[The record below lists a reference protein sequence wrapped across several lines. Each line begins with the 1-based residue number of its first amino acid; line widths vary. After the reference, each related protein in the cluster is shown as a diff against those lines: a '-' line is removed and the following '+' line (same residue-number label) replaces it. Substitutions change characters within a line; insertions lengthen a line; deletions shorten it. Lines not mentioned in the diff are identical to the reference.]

1 MKRDMDLCRKI
12 LIEVE
17 KRPTTT
23 ESDLVVIEGYS
34 TGEVGHNAWLLNQGG
49 LLEGIDVTGAG
60 DSVDLFAPRCL
71 TYQGHDFLEH
81 ARDDTRWKTAKDM
94 LASIGGAATLQAMKT
109 TLEAV
114 TKAGLDA
121 LAKAGNGPLTSIL
134 LL

>member
-1 MKRDMDLCRKI
+1 MDLCRKI

-34 TGEVGHNAWLLNQGG
+34 TGEVGYNAWLLNQGG

-81 ARDDTRWKTAKDM
+81 ARNDTRWKTAKDK
-94 LASIGGAATLQAMKT
+94 LVSTGGPMTVQAMKT
-109 TLEAV
+109 ILDAL

-121 LAKAGNGPLTSIL
+121 LTKAGLAL
-134 LL
+134 

>member
-17 KRPTTT
+17 NRPTTT
-23 ESDLVVIEGYS
+23 APDLVVIEGYS

-81 ARDDTRWKTAKDM
+81 ARDDTRWKTAKDK
-94 LASIGGAATLQAMKT
+94 LASIGGPMTLQAMKT
-109 TLEAV
+109 ILEAL
-114 TKAGLDA
+114 TKAGLEA
-121 LAKAGNGPLTSIL
+121 LTKAGMGF
-134 LL
+134 

>member
-23 ESDLVVIEGYS
+23 APDLVVIEGYS
-34 TGEVGHNAWLLNQGG
+34 TGEVGYNAWLLNQGG
-49 LLEGIDVTGAG
+49 LLEGKDVTGTG

-81 ARDDTRWKTAKDM
+81 ARDDTRWKKAKDM
-94 LASIGGAATLQAMKT
+94 VASFGGAATLQVMKT
-109 TLEAV
+109 ALEAV
-114 TKAGLDA
+114 TKAGLG
-121 LAKAGNGPLTSIL
+121 L
-134 LL
+134 